1 MTRVIRMEIARWL
14 LVLLLCPAGMAATTR
29 ESPTFYHDVLP
40 ILQMRCQ
47 ECHRP
52 GQIAPMPFQTY
63 QQTRPWAKAIREAVL
78 IKKMPPWF
86 AEPGFGPFANDR
98 SLSKQEIQTL
108 VAWVESGAPEGH
120 LKDAPPPRRWV
131 EGWDIVRPDNV
142 IEMPN
147 AFRVPANGDVDYQY
161 IVVPTGFTED
171 KWVQ

>member
-1 MTRVIRMEIARWL
+1 
-14 LVLLLCPAGMAATTR
+14 
-29 ESPTFYHDVLP
+29 
-40 ILQMRCQ
+40 MRCQ

-52 GQIAPMPFQTY
+52 GQIAPMPFLTY

-108 VAWVESGAPEGH
+108 VAWVESGAPEGN
-120 LKDAPPPRRWV
+120 LKDAPPPRRRV
-131 EGWDIVRPDNV
+131 EGWDIARPDNV

-161 IVVPTGFTED
+161 IVVPTGLTED
-171 KWVQ
+171 KWVQMAELRPGNPAVVQHGVGYVREPA